1 MIEALSSALS
11 GLRAYANQASV
22 TASNISNLNTPGFNP
37 SRAVSASVAAGG
49 VTSTTQTPAQST
61 TQATT
66 AQGPLT
72 QDPSLQAMPEVSNV
86 DLGGEMV
93 NLIQA
98 KHGYSAQ
105 TSVIK
110 ASDEMLGSLMDI
122 KT

>member
-1 MIEALSSALS
+1 MIEAFSAALS

-22 TASNISNLNTPGFNP
+22 TAANISNLNTPGFNP
-37 SRAVSASVAAGG
+37 SRSLTQSLGTTGG
-49 VTSTTQTPAQST
+49 VTSTTQTTAQST
-61 TQATT
+61 TP
-66 AQGPLT
+66 QGPLS
-72 QDPSLQAMPEVSNV
+72 QDPSLQAPPEVSNV

-98 KHGYSAQ
+98 KYGYSAQ